1 MTVVSV
7 FQMQAQVD
15 TTTPT
20 SADPKLTAW
29 KTSRIPKEYTVAAV
43 NITGVRHLDTSIV
56 YSITNIN
63 PGDKFMHPGSDIF
76 GKL

>member
-63 PGDKFMHPGSDIF
+63 PGDKFMHP
-76 GKL
+76 